1 MTAINQ
7 LSLVVYY
14 EINEGRRDEV
24 KQRYKNSIVY
34 TTLDYRIIEV
44 WSDKKYPIG

>member
-24 KQRYKNSIVY
+24 KQRYKNSILFY
-34 TTLDYRIIEV
+34 II
-44 WSDKKYPIG
+44 DNFMI